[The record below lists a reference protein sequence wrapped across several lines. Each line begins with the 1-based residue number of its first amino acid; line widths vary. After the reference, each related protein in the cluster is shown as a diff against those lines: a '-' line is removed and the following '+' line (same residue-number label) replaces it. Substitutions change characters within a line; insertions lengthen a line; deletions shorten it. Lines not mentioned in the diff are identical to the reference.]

1 MQAER
6 RDRIVQLQGWI
17 NPTGEE
23 SMAEAK
29 PYCISKGLVAE
40 AWRLVKANRGAGG
53 VDGQTL
59 SMFEKDLAGN
69 LYRIWNRMSSGSYF
83 PPPVR
88 LVEIPKGDGR
98 MRPLGIPTVGDRVAQ
113 MVAKLMLEPLVEPVF
128 HPDSYG
134 YRPGKS
140 ALDAVGKARE
150 RCMRMDWVIDLDI
163 KGFFDNLR
171 HDLVLKAL
179 RHHTDLKWIHLYV
192 ERWLKAPLQREDGNL
207 EDRPAGTPQG
217 GVISP
222 LLANLFM
229 HYAFDTWMDREF
241 PAVPFERYADDAVIH
256 CVSHAQASFVL
267 EAVRGRLK
275 ECGLELHPE
284 KTRIVYCK
292 DDRRKGDYE
301 KQKFDFL
308 GYTFR
313 PRSARGRDGSLFVGF
328 LPAISDKAK
337 QRIRDTIRGWSLA
350 RAWNSRTLEEIA
362 QMANT
367 AVRGWMA
374 YYGRFYRSAMRVVL
388 EHLNLALVR
397 WAMRKH
403 KRLRRKWT
411 KAYHWL
417 GGIAARQPGLFAH
430 WTLGPR
436 PAAGR

>member
-1 MQAER
+1 
-6 RDRIVQLQGWI
+6 
-17 NPTGEE
+17 
-23 SMAEAK
+23 MAEAK
-29 PYCISKGLVAE
+29 PYCISKDLLVE
-40 AWRLVKANRGAGG
+40 AWRQVKANRGAGG

-59 SMFEKDLAGN
+59 SMFEKDLKGN

-113 MVAKLMLEPLVEPVF
+113 MVAKLVLEPLVEPVF

-179 RHHTDLKWIHLYV
+179 RHHTDLKWLHLYV
-192 ERWLKAPLQREDGNL
+192 ERWLKAPLQREDGSL
-207 EDRPAGTPQG
+207 EDRPTGTPQG

-229 HYAFDTWMDREF
+229 HYAFDAWMDREF

-292 DDRRKGDYE
+292 DDRRKGDFE
-301 KQKFDFL
+301 MQKFDFL

-313 PRSARGRDGSLFVGF
+313 PRSARGRDGNLFVGF

-337 QRIRDTIRGWSLA
+337 KKIRDTIRGWSLA

-362 QMANT
+362 HMANL

-374 YYGRFYRSAMRVVL
+374 YYGRFYRSALHVVL
-388 EHLNLALVR
+388 DHLNLALVR

-403 KRLRRKWT
+403 KRFRRKWT

-430 WTLGPR
+430 WTQGPK